1 MISMTFDDLKS
12 RATNLIKQVQGS
24 NASELRFEI
33 VEGESAIGGGA
44 APTSRLRTPLI
55 SMTHAQLSANQ
66 IEERIRRSDPPV
78 IARIEDDR
86 VLLDLRTVS
95 LHDEASLVS
104 TLAFLEQ
111 WVIRR
116 Q

>member
-12 RATNLIKQVQGS
+12 RVINFIEQVQS
-24 NASELRFEI
+24 NASDLRFEI

-55 SMTHAQLSANQ
+55 SITHAKLSANQ
-66 IEERIRRSDPPV
+66 LEEQLRRSDRPV

-86 VLLDLRTVS
+86 VLLDLRTVAAE
-95 LHDEASLVS
+95 DDA
-104 TLAFLEQ
+104 TLAAAVTSLE
-111 WVIRR
+111 
-116 Q
+116 